1 MWSQEEA
8 EIINIQKEY
17 AVQKELLIRGWKGR
31 RKLNFKGKRKEKEK
45 KIDDMCPNT
54 TWTRN
59 IAGSTFNAT
68 RIRDLFCSLGPLS

>member
-17 AVQKELLIRGWKGR
+17 SVQKELLIRGWKGR

-45 KIDDMCPNT
+45 KN
-54 TWTRN
+54 R
-59 IAGSTFNAT
+59 
-68 RIRDLFCSLGPLS
+68 